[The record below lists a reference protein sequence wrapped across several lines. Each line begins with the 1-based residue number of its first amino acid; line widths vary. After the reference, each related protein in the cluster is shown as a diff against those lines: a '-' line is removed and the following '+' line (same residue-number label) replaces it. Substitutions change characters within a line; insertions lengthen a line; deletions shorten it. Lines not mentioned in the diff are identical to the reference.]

1 VRRRRA
7 RARSDDREPRW
18 ELGPRFEGLRGVGAG
33 LHLLSFAPRGD
44 GAGRE
49 GVFVACAA
57 GDVLLK
63 AWDAANERAGGVSF
77 EFLFVNNTNHRCVAH
92 GGGAPPLDAPQL
104 RSLRAAAARLR
115 LAPYP
120 DGHAATWAGLSG
132 FVTAA
137 TLKRAGLAV
146 DVVFGPGSV
155 DDEAGAGDGA
165 SASLTRCDAVR
176 LRELFARSVDT
187 PTAFFGPDA
196 SARVEALAAADFGGD
211 VSAVLGEWQLA
222 FVLFLA
228 VGSFGAL
235 RQWQRLAS
243 LLCACDA
250 LLDRADVCGGGFFE
264 AVKDVLQ
271 NQLALAPPDFFEDA
285 LSRDEDVLRPA
296 LGALLEAAAAR
307 PALAPGAEAL
317 FAFGKRRFGL
327 WRPHAT
333 LAAAL
338 AAGALEPEPATVL
351 DDRRGADA
359 AADPGAAGFPA
370 LAAHRRPDEDAAMA
384 AARLLD
390 RGAADAALLA
400 DPTLPAA
407 RRDATAFLE
416 GLAAKLDIAGES

>member
-1 VRRRRA
+1 MRRRRA

-44 GAGRE
+44 GVGRE

-63 AWDAANERAGGVSF
+63 AWDAANERAGGASF

-92 GGGAPPLDAPQL
+92 GGGAPPLGEPQL

-165 SASLTRCDAVR
+165 SASWTRCDAVR

-222 FVLFLA
+222 FTLFLA

-264 AVKDVLQ
+264 AIAEILR

-351 DDRRGADA
+351 DDRRSAGA

-416 GLAAKLDIAGES
+416 GLAAKLDIAGGE

>member
-1 VRRRRA
+1 M
-7 RARSDDREPRW
+7 
-18 ELGPRFEGLRGVGAG
+18 
-33 LHLLSFAPRGD
+33 
-44 GAGRE
+44 
-49 GVFVACAA
+49 
-57 GDVLLK
+57 
-63 AWDAANERAGGVSF
+63 
-77 EFLFVNNTNHRCVAH
+77 
-92 GGGAPPLDAPQL
+92 
-104 RSLRAAAARLR
+104 
-115 LAPYP
+115 
-120 DGHAATWAGLSG
+120 
-132 FVTAA
+132 
-137 TLKRAGLAV
+137 
-146 DVVFGPGSV
+146 
-155 DDEAGAGDGA
+155 
-165 SASLTRCDAVR
+165 R

-222 FVLFLA
+222 FTLFLA

-264 AVKDVLQ
+264 AIAEILR

-416 GLAAKLDIAGES
+416 GLAAKLDIAGGE

>member
-1 VRRRRA
+1 MRRRRA

-44 GAGRE
+44 GVGRE

-63 AWDAANERAGGVSF
+63 AWDAANERAGGASF

-92 GGGAPPLDAPQL
+92 GGGAPPLGEPQL

-165 SASLTRCDAVR
+165 SASWTRCDAAR

-222 FVLFLA
+222 FTLFLA

-264 AVKDVLQ
+264 AIAEILR

-416 GLAAKLDIAGES
+416 GLAAKLDIAGGE